1 MTAQTDTTIA
11 YVTRGWGGAA
21 QTLQFAKRKH
31 KRIINL
37 GEEEAKCKGRK
48 SF

>member
-1 MTAQTDTTIA
+1 MTAEADTVIA
-11 YVTRGWGGAA
+11 YVTHGWGGAA

-37 GEEEAKCKGRK
+37 GEKI
-48 SF
+48 SNQ